1 MKKND
6 GKYFYT
12 AQLMNEA
19 LLSLLERKDIE
30 FITVTEITK
39 KAGVNRSTFYLHY
52 DNVYE
57 LLEETIENL
66 NKTFVSSFDNLTP
79 AEITSQGNAF
89 LLTEEILKAYLN
101 FCKEHKRLLKL
112 VYQKP
117 HLFKNDA
124 AYRKMY
130 THVLYPAISQF
141 VKQENQRVY
150 MLEYFTQGV
159 VGIIHKW
166 IELDCVTEIYEI
178 VEIIRSC
185 VGYGYENK

>member
-1 MKKND
+1 MEKND

-12 AQLMNEA
+12 ARLMNEA
-19 LLSLLERKDIE
+19 LLSLLEKKDIE

-52 DNVYE
+52 DNVSE
-57 LLEETIENL
+57 LLEETVENISRE
-66 NKTFVSSFDNLTP
+66 FVGSFDKIPT
-79 AEITSQGNAF
+79 EITSQNDAF
-89 LLTEEILKAYLN
+89 LLTDENLASYLN
-101 FCKEHKRLLKL
+101 FCKKHKRVLKL
-112 VYQKP
+112 VHKKP

-130 THVLYPAISQF
+130 QRFFYPAISQF
-141 VKQENQRVY
+141 VRQENQRVY

-166 IELDCVTEIYEI
+166 IELDCVTETEEI
-178 VEIIRSC
+178 IDIIRSC
-185 VGYGYENK
+185 VGYGYDK